1 MAINY
6 NEEEFGLQLPNT
18 NQGIMEVAD
27 LYNTPDGSIPYWG
40 PEQYNY
46 NEGMLNTPSNPE
58 TLNFT
63 EAVNEYGYPL
73 MASLS
78 GSIPNKV
85 SALDQMANYDWSG
98 FDNNIAKNMALAKQM
113 NTSLDNTLDNTLMS
127 EALIDENR
135 IPGRIQES
143 VPNYQGWFERMMS
156 GVQNKLG
163 GAWGKT
169 KELGSRFKEGAAPVL
184 GLASMIGNATNPLNP
199 KSFNYN
205 PDLAAQLNFMDQ
217 NYAGSMVN
225 NPSSGL
231 LQYAQGTPLAGQN
244 VMSMFGSNDPVKQ
257 LEKQLARRQKTYDNL
272 GNQWSSLSEEDLAA
286 KKQRYFDKFLS
297 PTTKWLDKV
306 KKDQKVRIDKRNTA
320 AAIKEAEREAR
331 REDARN
337 TAKIEAYTGQKMS
350 DYRASRPRSERNYTG
365 AGKSGMGRDN
375 PYYAH
380 GGRVGF
386 ANGGLASLFTR
397 RG

>member
-1 MAINY
+1 MAIDTEFLAEYINNPALQAKY
-6 NEEEFGLQLPNT
+6 GNFDEYRNFMGSQQPVEELGIKNIIGSNFQNLQDNVESSLGFLQDNVSQGLGFVKDKL
-18 NQGIMEVAD
+18 
-27 LYNTPDGSIPYWG
+27 
-40 PEQYNY
+40 
-46 NEGMLNTPSNPE
+46 SN
-58 TLNFT
+58 
-63 EAVNEYGYPL
+63 VYGTT
-73 MASLS
+73 
-78 GSIPNKV
+78 
-85 SALDQMANYDWSG
+85 
-98 FDNNIAKNMALAKQM
+98 KQ
-113 NTSLDNTLDNTLMS
+113 
-127 EALIDENR
+127 
-135 IPGRIQES
+135 
-143 VPNYQGWFERMMS
+143 
-156 GVQNKLG
+156 
-163 GAWGKT
+163 
-169 KELGSRFKEGAAPVL
+169 LGSRFKEGAAPVF
-184 GLASMIGNATNPLNP
+184 GLASMFANATNPLNP
-199 KSFNYN
+199 DAFNYN
-205 PDLAAQLNFMDQ
+205 PDLADQLNFMNE

-244 VMSMFGSNDPVKQ
+244 VMSIFGSNDPIAQ
-257 LEKQLARRQKTYDNL
+257 LEKTLAKRQKTYDNL

-297 PTTKWLDKV
+297 PTTNWLDKV
-306 KKDQKVRIDKRNTA
+306 KEDQKVRIDKRNTA

-380 GGRVGF
+380 GGRVRY

>member
-1 MAINY
+1 METEFLEEYIN
-6 NEEEFGLQLPNT
+6 NPALQAKYGNFSEYRDFMSSQQPS
-18 NQGIMEVAD
+18 GI
-27 LYNTPDGSIPYWG
+27 T
-40 PEQYNY
+40 
-46 NEGMLNTPSNPE
+46 T
-58 TLNFT
+58 
-63 EAVNEYGYPL
+63 
-73 MASLS
+73 
-78 GSIPNKV
+78 IPN
-85 SALDQMANYDWSG
+85 QFM
-98 FDNNIAKNMALAKQM
+98 NNITN
-113 NTSLDNTLDNTLMS
+113 SL
-127 EALIDENR
+127 
-135 IPGRIQES
+135 G
-143 VPNYQGWFERMMS
+143 S
-156 GVQNKLG
+156 GVDQFTGQISDLWGGLQNKLG

-169 KELGSRFKEGAAPVL
+169 KELGSRFKEGAAPVF
-184 GLASMIGNATNPLNP
+184 GLVSMIGNATNPLNP

-205 PDLAAQLNFMDQ
+205 PDLAAQLNFMDE
-217 NYAGSMVN
+217 NFGGSMVN

-231 LQYAQGTPLAGQN
+231 LQYSDKVMLDGELVDNPLRGQN

-297 PTTKWLDKV
+297 PTTNWLDKV
-306 KKDQKVRIDKRNTA
+306 KEDQKVRIDKRNTA

-380 GGRVGF
+380 GGRVRY

>member
-1 MAINY
+1 M
-6 NEEEFGLQLPNT
+6 L
-18 NQGIMEVAD
+18 
-27 LYNTPDGSIPYWG
+27 DG
-40 PEQYNY
+40 
-46 NEGMLNTPSNPE
+46 
-58 TLNFT
+58 
-63 EAVNEYGYPL
+63 
-73 MASLS
+73 
-78 GSIPNKV
+78 
-85 SALDQMANYDWSG
+85 
-98 FDNNIAKNMALAKQM
+98 
-113 NTSLDNTLDNTLMS
+113 
-127 EALIDENR
+127 
-135 IPGRIQES
+135 
-143 VPNYQGWFERMMS
+143 
-156 GVQNKLG
+156 
-163 GAWGKT
+163 
-169 KELGSRFKEGAAPVL
+169 ELVD
-184 GLASMIGNATNPLNP
+184 NPLR
-199 KSFNYN
+199 
-205 PDLAAQLNFMDQ
+205 
-217 NYAGSMVN
+217 
-225 NPSSGL
+225 
-231 LQYAQGTPLAGQN
+231 GQN

-297 PTTKWLDKV
+297 PTTNWLDKV
-306 KKDQKVRIDKRNTA
+306 KEDQKVRIDKRNTA

-380 GGRVGF
+380 GGRVRY